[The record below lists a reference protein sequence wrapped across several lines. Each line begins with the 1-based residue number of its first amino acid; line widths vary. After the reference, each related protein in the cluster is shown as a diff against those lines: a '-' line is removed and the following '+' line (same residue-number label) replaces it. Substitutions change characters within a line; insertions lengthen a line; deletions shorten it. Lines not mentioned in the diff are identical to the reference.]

1 MSSKSHQKA
10 SNGSS
15 FDHGVKH
22 PFPNYK
28 PLQTYFP
35 DEKIMQNEKQ
45 EELIKQR

>member
-1 MSSKSHQKA
+1 MSPKSHQKA
-10 SNGSS
+10 SNGWS

-22 PFPNYK
+22 PFPNYE